1 MGKHDEYRRD
11 TWLVQKGFWG
21 KKKDSSGKS
30 DGDLNSLIAALV
42 ENTSETRET
51 INRYTIGQ
59 LESLAMAL
67 SKNHED
73 PDKPQKEEKKLV
85 DGDAIRYLMKNGG
98 DL

>member
-1 MGKHDEYRRD
+1 
-11 TWLVQKGFWG
+11 
-21 KKKDSSGKS
+21 
-30 DGDLNSLIAALV
+30 
-42 ENTSETRET
+42 
-51 INRYTIGQ
+51 
-59 LESLAMAL
+59 MAL